1 MTQSNKQ
8 AAEQLLESAFADLLA
23 IAQREGVTVKRMR
36 ELLSRAQL
44 NAMRQQGMTQQ
55 EMMAASGYSLKTI
68 RRLLRDGEPEDNTD
82 LVHRFVGDWSS
93 DPQFPNALP
102 LQGHHFPCF
111 VDLCA
116 RYGGDFT
123 PPSLA
128 QILVSRGFAT
138 VASQSNSELGE
149 NEHQLQYIQLCTKAL
164 TPVPGHEMLDFA
176 RQSIHSL
183 LDTLNHNLAGHQP
196 PRLERRL
203 WSHRMQ
209 AAQLPEL
216 RERVRNH
223 ANRFREQV
231 LKELDELESTV
242 VDQTVIDP
250 LDSRKNNSALANTE
264 EKSTTRSKEPCRA
277 VGLGLYW
284 FELNS

>member
-8 AAEQLLESAFADLLA
+8 AAEQLLEVAFADLLA
-23 IAQREGVTVKRMR
+23 IAQREGITVKRMR

-44 NAMRQQGMTQQ
+44 NAMQQQGLTQQ

-93 DPQFPNALP
+93 DPQFPDSLP
-102 LQGHHFPCF
+102 MQGRQFPSF

-128 QILVSRGFAT
+128 QILISRGFAQLEEGN
-138 VASQSNSELGE
+138 SQET
-149 NEHQLQYIQLCTKAL
+149 HIRLCTKAL
-164 TPVPGHEMLDFA
+164 TPNPGHEMLDFA
-176 RQSIHSL
+176 RHSIHCL
-183 LDTLNHNLAGHQP
+183 LDTLNHNLAGAQP

-209 AAQLPEL
+209 SAQLPEL
-216 RERVRNH
+216 RERVRVH
-223 ANRFREQV
+223 ALNFREQV
-231 LKELDELESTV
+231 LKELDALESAV
-242 VDQTVIDP
+242 ADSNEID
-250 LDSRKNNSALANTE
+250 DSKLQSVASPAPIT
-264 EKSTTRSKEPCRA
+264 SQEPCRA